1 MDFQTAR
8 SLLISQGMASE
19 QDTDALLTRLKQG
32 KSPIPG
38 QVTSILLALKIVFE
52 ELRDTVALER
62 ELACALHILA
72 IESRAAFE
80 AGKTAGVEWA
90 PLLDEDLNRIAA
102 AVKST
107 LTGVWQS

>member
-1 MDFQTAR
+1 MDFHTAR

-19 QDTDALLTRLKQG
+19 QNSDALLTHLKQG

-38 QVTSILLALKIVFE
+38 QVTAILLALKIVFE

-62 ELACALHILA
+62 ELAAALHVLA
-72 IESRAAFE
+72 IESRASFE
-80 AGKTAGVEWA
+80 AGKQAGVEWA
-90 PLLDEDLNRIAA
+90 PLLDEDLTRIAA

-107 LTGVWQS
+107 FTGLWQG